1 MWKTR
6 NSRKNFL
13 EVLPQA
19 ATYESRD
26 IFSRLIHSP
35 SPSPRGIII
44 PNHFHIFSSIN
55 TSLSFFCF
63 RFCNTAPPVRVP
75 DPQGLQCIFSTM
87 LKPFQIRN
95 LRVSTQHQP
104 EQLANS
110 RPSAGVVQISATD
123 YDDLASNHPRARLT
137 YVDDDDDDETI
148 TVGSALELSQ
158 RLEEPLDINT
168 QLESV
173 ELSPDGISPMHI
185 FDIRRS
191 NSVAELWRRFEDNVP
206 KQGSAGEKNDTQATS
221 KVTVLK
227 EQHGVTVPR
236 ISTPPPISGDQPRP
250 FMEAFEAELAEMLNS
265 SESPESRI
273 PQPNSPPTNEPSAN
287 TNSGRAP
294 HPVEILAAQ
303 VLDQLINGANMVQSE
318 WRSKM
323 PELQRQLQNAQRQFE
338 AAQRSLPENVEAS
351 LRTLLAT
358 VEAHLKTAFNNLP
371 DGGRQM
377 AEDAFQAGRP
387 VAENAADGFR
397 MMASELNEVG
407 RTLFAAFE
415 NEFGRAGSTASTSTS
430 TSEAQNPRSSGPFF
444 NTTASNEGAASATL
458 YSQSSGATATNEK
471 STAEPGQSNPSNAAQ
486 AGVTPIQSRPGQP
499 TSARPNHWAPPT
511 WPAPFWNPFHAYNA
525 PPRPCPPPPSASLP
539 NFAYWPQGP
548 PAPPPPPAFNRPL
561 NATQTSHTE
570 SINSSATKSLFIGN
584 VGFKVTDKM
593 IQDVFA
599 AKGFIVKVD
608 LPLDTASGRHA
619 GFGYV
624 NFPSDYPA
632 FAAMEALQGAVIDG
646 HSINLEPMYH
656 PPIESVRPAQISPN
670 ASTTTRDTQT
680 GRPLADTSGVSN
692 APSERDSTI
701 STPFA
706 FPLAVKL
713 QKSPSKPGNTD
724 NRRKSASFVDLTQN
738 VDHDQPQTE
747 SSALLDSPSDD
758 PAFSA
763 RFPSLLPETSAQHND
778 PLSGQSVSSYSHTES
793 RFPPVSQW
801 EAQLLANQSSAVDAR
816 RPSDHSKAVRDQI
829 GHSSGAEETAR
840 PAIDLNDQCAAKLKR
855 RVTQQEIHKPNH
867 RHTSKIGHHHPLKHS
882 ASMRHLGD
890 RSHGS
895 ADTDTWARLS
905 RRERNAASSRE
916 QIPGSFPV
924 EDTTRAG
931 LSRTLD
937 PNVPESDDATIERC
951 VSALVDMGYGA
962 EQEGGRSRMAVYAAM
977 ANGVLMDA
985 IDMIEEERLIYERR
999 PSH

>member
-1 MWKTR
+1 
-6 NSRKNFL
+6 
-13 EVLPQA
+13 
-19 ATYESRD
+19 
-26 IFSRLIHSP
+26 
-35 SPSPRGIII
+35 
-44 PNHFHIFSSIN
+44 
-55 TSLSFFCF
+55 
-63 RFCNTAPPVRVP
+63 
-75 DPQGLQCIFSTM
+75 M

-95 LRVSTQHQP
+95 LRVSTQRQP
-104 EQLANS
+104 EQFSDS
-110 RPSAGVVQISATD
+110 RTPAAVVQISATD

-137 YVDDDDDDETI
+137 YMDDDDDDETI

-173 ELSPDGISPMHI
+173 ELSPHDISPMHI

-191 NSVAELWRRFEDNVP
+191 NSVTELWKRFEDNVP
-206 KQGSAGEKNDTQATS
+206 KQGSVGEKNDTQATS
-221 KVTVLK
+221 KAIVLE
-227 EQHGVTVPR
+227 EQHEVPVPH
-236 ISTPPPISGDQPRP
+236 SPTSPSVSGDQPRP
-250 FMEAFEAELAEMLNS
+250 LMEAFEAELAEMLDAAES
-265 SESPESRI
+265 SESGV
-273 PQPNSPPTNEPSAN
+273 PQPNSPPTSEQSTN
-287 TNSGRAP
+287 TNSGRSP

-303 VLDQLINGANMVQSE
+303 VLDQLINGATMVQSE

-358 VEAHLKTAFNNLP
+358 VEAHLRTAFNNLP

-415 NEFGRAGSTASTSTS
+415 SEFGRPRSAASTSTS
-430 TSEAQNPRSSGPFF
+430 TSDVSNPGASGPFF
-444 NTTASNEGAASATL
+444 NTAASNQSVAPDTVF
-458 YSQSSGATATNEK
+458 SQSSNAHPASTVTNEK
-471 STAEPGQSNPSNAAQ
+471 STADPGQSNPSNTPQ
-486 AGVTPIQSRPGQP
+486 AGVPPIQSRHGQP
-499 TSARPNHWAPPT
+499 TPAHSNHWAPPS
-511 WPAPFWNPFHAYNA
+511 WPAPFWNPFQTYNA
-525 PPRPCPPPPSASLP
+525 PAPHCPPLPPASLP
-539 NFAYWPQGP
+539 NFIHWPQGP
-548 PAPPPPPAFNRPL
+548 PAPPPPPPPAFKAPL
-561 NATQTSHTE
+561 NAPQTSQIKTGE
-570 SINSSATKSLFIGN
+570 SKNSSATKSLFVGN

-599 AKGFIVKVD
+599 AKGFLVKVD

-624 NFPSDYPA
+624 HFPSDYPA

-656 PPIESVRPAQISPN
+656 PPIESVRPAQISLN
-670 ASTTTRDTQT
+670 TSTTTHDTQT
-680 GRPLADTSGVSN
+680 DRPRAETSD
-692 APSERDSTI
+692 ATD
-701 STPFA
+701 A
-706 FPLAVKL
+706 FWSPLGVKL
-713 QKSPSKPGNTD
+713 QKSPSKPGKTD
-724 NRRKSASFVDLTQN
+724 NRRKSVSFVDLTQN
-738 VDHDQPQTE
+738 VDPGQAQTE

-778 PLSGQSVSSYSHTES
+778 PLSGRSVSSYSHTES

-801 EAQLLANQSSAVDAR
+801 EAQLLANRQERGGTEPITGVLDSQSPNNPKHRDGLSTHGSPFHPTPKALDRSQPASPLDAPGNLSSAVDAG
-816 RPSDHSKAVRDQI
+816 RPSDHSKAIRDQI
-829 GHSSGAEETAR
+829 GHSSGANKTVR
-840 PAIDLNDQCAAKLKR
+840 PVVDLNNTQHAAKLKR
-855 RVTQQEIHKPNH
+855 RATEHKTHKPNH
-867 RHTSKIGHHHPLKHS
+867 RHAAETGRHNPLKHS
-882 ASMRHLGD
+882 ASMRHPGD
-890 RSHGS
+890 RSHGPVE
-895 ADTDTWARLS
+895 TDTWARLS
-905 RRERNAASSRE
+905 RRERNGASSHE

-924 EDTTRAG
+924 EDTRAEP
-931 LSRTLD
+931 SSTLAAS
-937 PNVPESDDATIERC
+937 VPEHDDAAIERC

-985 IDMIEEERLIYERR
+985 IDMIEEERWIYERL
-999 PSH
+999 PSQ

>member
-1 MWKTR
+1 
-6 NSRKNFL
+6 
-13 EVLPQA
+13 
-19 ATYESRD
+19 
-26 IFSRLIHSP
+26 
-35 SPSPRGIII
+35 
-44 PNHFHIFSSIN
+44 
-55 TSLSFFCF
+55 
-63 RFCNTAPPVRVP
+63 
-75 DPQGLQCIFSTM
+75 M

-104 EQLANS
+104 EQLADS

-137 YVDDDDDDETI
+137 YMDDDDDDETI

-191 NSVAELWRRFEDNVP
+191 NSVTELWKRFEDNVS
-206 KQGSAGEKNDTQATS
+206 KQGSASEKNDTQATS
-221 KVTVLK
+221 KATVLE

-250 FMEAFEAELAEMLNS
+250 LMEAFEAELADMLNS
-265 SESPESRI
+265 SESSESRI
-273 PQPNSPPTNEPSAN
+273 PQPNSPPINEPSAN
-287 TNSGRAP
+287 TNSGRSP
-294 HPVEILAAQ
+294 HPVEVLAAQ
-303 VLDQLINGANMVQSE
+303 VLDQLINGASMVQSE
-318 WRSKM
+318 WRNKM

-358 VEAHLKTAFNNLP
+358 VEAHLRTAFNNLP

-430 TSEAQNPRSSGPFF
+430 TSEAPNPRASRPFF
-444 NTTASNEGAASATL
+444 NTTARNEAAAPATL
-458 YSQSSGATATNEK
+458 YSHSSGATATNEK
-471 STAEPGQSNPSNAAQ
+471 STADPGQSNPSNAAQ
-486 AGVTPIQSRPGQP
+486 AGVSPIQSPPGQP
-499 TSARPNHWAPPT
+499 TSARPNNWAPPT
-511 WPAPFWNPFHAYNA
+511 WPAPFWNPFHTYNA
-525 PPRPCPPPPSASLP
+525 PPPPCPPPPSASLP
-539 NFAYWPQGP
+539 SFAYWPQRP
-548 PAPPPPPAFNRPL
+548 PAPPPPPPAFNRPL
-561 NATQTSHTE
+561 NAAQTSQVKSTE
-570 SINSSATKSLFIGN
+570 SKNSSATKSLFIGN

-599 AKGFIVKVD
+599 AKGFLVKVD

-656 PPIESVRPAQISPN
+656 PPIESVRSAQVSPN
-670 ASTTTRDTQT
+670 ASTTTRNTQT
-680 GRPLADTSGVSN
+680 DRPLADTSGVNN

-706 FPLAVKL
+706 SPLAVKL
-713 QKSPSKPGNTD
+713 QKSPSKPGSTD
-724 NRRKSASFVDLTQN
+724 NRRKSVSFVDLTQN

-763 RFPSLLPETSAQHND
+763 RFPSLLPETSDQHND
-778 PLSGQSVSSYSHTES
+778 LLSGQSVSSYSHTET

-801 EAQLLANQSSAVDAR
+801 EAQLLANQSPVVDAR
-816 RPSDHSKAVRDQI
+816 RPSDHSKAMRDQI
-829 GHSSGAEETAR
+829 GHSSAAEETAR
-840 PAIDLNDQCAAKLKR
+840 PAIDLNEQYAAKLKR
-855 RVTQQEIHKPNH
+855 RATEQETHKPTH
-867 RHTSKIGHHHPLKHS
+867 RHPAQTGRRHSLKHS
-882 ASMRHLGD
+882 ASMRSLGG
-890 RSHGS
+890 RSRGP

-916 QIPGSFPV
+916 QVPGSFPV
-924 EDTTRAG
+924 EDTAG
-931 LSRTLD
+931 AELSRTLD
-937 PNVPESDDATIERC
+937 DNVPESDDATIERC

-985 IDMIEEERLIYERR
+985 IDMIEEERLVYERR
-999 PSH
+999 PSQ